1 MATAKTSKA
10 LQAARLEQT
19 GKWLDSL
26 EGNARILRDPA
37 VWGRYHEAVHIASL
51 LGFRV
56 SKVNDHH
63 EVTPC

>member
-1 MATAKTSKA
+1 MATAKTNKA
-10 LQAARLEQT
+10 LQTARLEQT

-26 EGNARILRDPA
+26 EANACVLQDPA
-37 VWGRYHEAVHIASL
+37 AWGRYHEAVHIASL

-56 SKVNDHH
+56 SRLGQHH